1 MLQKTMTKDGVYM
14 KGGVNMRGGIARVK
28 RAEPVAEVGKVPIAA
43 IGNTEH
49 RNYNATFGRP
59 QITVATC
66 RKSTDII

>member
-1 MLQKTMTKDGVYM
+1 
-14 KGGVNMRGGIARVK
+14 MRGGIARVK

-43 IGNTEH
+43 IDNTEH
-49 RNYNATFGRP
+49 RNYNATIGRP

>member
-1 MLQKTMTKDGVYM
+1 MTKDGVYM

-49 RNYNATFGRP
+49 RNYNAMVDRP
-59 QITVATC
+59 QITVETC
-66 RKSTDII
+66 KMYADIKR